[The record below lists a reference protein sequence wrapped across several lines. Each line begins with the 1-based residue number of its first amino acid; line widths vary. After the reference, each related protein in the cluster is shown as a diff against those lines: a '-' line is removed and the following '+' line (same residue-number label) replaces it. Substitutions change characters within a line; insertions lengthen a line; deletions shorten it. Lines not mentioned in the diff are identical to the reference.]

1 MSRFPCASIFLE
13 RVSIETTC
21 GASGFGY
28 LLKIAP
34 VTELKS
40 FWKTWVFVCS
50 RTIVCLF
57 VCFPFT
63 RSMFEYIL
71 IF

>member
-1 MSRFPCASIFLE
+1 M
-13 RVSIETTC
+13 ETTC

-50 RTIVCLF
+50 KTIVA
-57 VCFPFT
+57 
-63 RSMFEYIL
+63 
-71 IF
+71 